1 MFDCDEHYMNYALQ
15 LARQGRGL
23 VSPNPMVGAVLV
35 RENQIVGEGY
45 HRYAERHHA
54 EVWALEQAKEQARG
68 ATLYVNLEPCS
79 HFGRT
84 PPCVDR
90 MIEAGVARVVAAM
103 QDPNPRVAGSGFQ
116 KLQAAGIAL
125 TTGVCEPEALK
136 LNEAYCKFIRTRR
149 PFVILKV
156 AMTLDG
162 KIAESGGRSR
172 WITGELARQRVQQLR
187 FETDAVL
194 TGIGTVLADDPLLTD
209 RTQLPRR
216 RFLVR
221 VVLDTQL
228 RLPLESRLVRSCG
241 EGDII
246 TFCSNECDVHRKR
259 CLEAAGLE
267 VFPVPSE
274 GGKIPFEVALDEL
287 GRRDMTSLLIEAG
300 SEVNFEALRS
310 GCVDKLLCFVAPKV
324 LGGKSALPVVGG
336 DGFLQLERAVPL
348 SFASVELVGNDLLIE
363 AYLTQKKT

>member
-1 MFDCDEHYMNYALQ
+1 
-15 LARQGRGL
+15 
-23 VSPNPMVGAVLV
+23 
-35 RENQIVGEGY
+35 
-45 HRYAERHHA
+45 
-54 EVWALEQAKEQARG
+54 
-68 ATLYVNLEPCS
+68 
-79 HFGRT
+79 
-84 PPCVDR
+84 
-90 MIEAGVARVVAAM
+90 VAAI
-103 QDPNPRVAGSGFQ
+103 QDPNPRVAGRGFQ

-136 LNEAYCKFIRTRR
+136 LNEAYCKFIRSRR

-216 RFLVR
+216 RSLVR

-246 TFCSNECDVHRKR
+246 TFCLNECDVDRKR

-267 VFPVPSE
+267 VFPVPSG

-287 GRRDMTSLLIEAG
+287 GRRDVTSLLIEAG

-348 SFASVELVGNDLLIE
+348 SFASVEPVGNDLLIE
-363 AYLTQKKT
+363 AYVTPKKT

>member
-1 MFDCDEHYMNYALQ
+1 MPDRDEHYMSYALQ
-15 LARQGRGL
+15 LARRGSGL

-84 PPCVDR
+84 PPCVDQ
-90 MIEAGVARVVAAM
+90 MIEAGVVRVVAAM
-103 QDPNPRVAGSGFQ
+103 QDLNPLVAGSGFQ

-125 TTGVCEPEALK
+125 TTGVCEPEALR
-136 LNEAYCKFIRTRR
+136 LNEAYCEFIRSRK
-149 PFVILKV
+149 PFVALKV

-162 KIAESGGRSR
+162 KIAESGGRSQ
-172 WITGELARQRVQQLR
+172 WITGNPARQKVQQLR

-209 RTQLPRR
+209 RTQRPRR
-216 RFLVR
+216 RCLVR

-228 RLPLESRLVRSCG
+228 RLPLDSRLARSRG

-246 TFCSNECDVHRKR
+246 LFCSEEPEHDRKR
-259 CLEAAGLE
+259 RLEEFGVEVVPVAAPGAR
-267 VFPVPSE
+267 
-274 GGKIPFEVALDEL
+274 IPFEAVLREL
-287 GRRDMTSLLIEAG
+287 GRRDLTSLLIEAG

-310 GCVDKLLCFVAPKV
+310 GCVNKLLCFVAPKM
-324 LGGKSALPVVGG
+324 LGGRSAFPVVGG
-336 DGFLQLERAVPL
+336 EGFLHLEQAVPL
-348 SFASVELVGNDLLIE
+348 TFASIEPVGNDLLIE
-363 AYLTQKKT
+363 AYVIQKKT